1 MEVTRRKFVGSSAAA
16 VIAAGMLSKGKA
28 FGANGR
34 VSVCCIGINGQGG
47 SHIKD
52 VTATEGL
59 EVVAL
64 CDADKKVLERRAKEL
79 EEATGKKPKTF
90 VDMREVMADDSIQAV
105 TIATPNHW
113 HSLAAVWAC
122 QAGKDVYVEKPLSH
136 NIWEGRQ
143 LVNAA
148 KKHGRIVQ
156 HGTQARSSSTWL
168 RDIKLL
174 HDGFLGD
181 VHMAKGFTYK
191 TGNRKSIGFADFEN
205 PPEHLDWTLW
215 QGPAQDR
222 PYCKN
227 YVHYNWHWFW
237 EYGNGEFGNQLVHQM
252 DVACWGLNAGMPVKA
267 ASMGGRY
274 AWKDQGETP
283 NTQVTT
289 FHYKNGKTLLMEVRN
304 IGSYQEAGSLTT
316 GNTFWAEKGYYVEG
330 KGFFTY
336 DHEPITVDV
345 EPPERKSKFE
355 NFLKAIQSRNEA
367 DIRGT
372 AMDGHISSAHCHLGN
387 IAYRLGRTL
396 EFDPDSEDFVNDKEA
411 SSMITRDYRKGFEVP
426 SVSV

>member
-16 VIAAGMLSKGKA
+16 VITAGMLSKGKA
-28 FGANGR
+28 FGANDK

-64 CDADKKVLERRAKEL
+64 CDADKKVLENRAKEL
-79 EEATGKKPKTF
+79 EEATGKKPKTY
-90 VDMREVMADDSIQAV
+90 VDMREVMADDSINAV
-105 TIATPNHW
+105 SIATPNHW
-113 HSLAAVWAC
+113 HSLAAIWAC
-122 QAGKDVYVEKPLSH
+122 EAGKDVYVEKPLSH

-156 HGTQARSSSTWL
+156 HGTQARSSSAWQ

-174 HDGFLGD
+174 HDGFMGE
-181 VHMAKGFTYK
+181 VHMAKGYTYK
-191 TGNRKSIGFADFEN
+191 TGNRKSIGFKDFEN
-205 PPEHLDWTLW
+205 PPEHLDWALW
-215 QGPAQDR
+215 QGPSQDH
-222 PYCKN
+222 PFCKN

-252 DVACWGLNAGMPVKA
+252 DVACWGLNAGMPTRA

-289 FHYKNGKTLLMEVRN
+289 FHYENGKTLLMEVRN
-304 IGSYQEAGSLTT
+304 LGSYNEAGGANT
-316 GNTFWAEKGYYVEG
+316 GNTFFAEKGYYVQDQ
-330 KGFFTY
+330 GFFTY
-336 DHEPITVDV
+336 AHEPIAVDV
-345 EPPERKSKFE
+345 EAPEKRSKFE
-355 NFLKAIQSRNEA
+355 NFLRAVKSRKDE
-367 DIRGT
+367 DICGNVL
-372 AMDGHISSAHCHLGN
+372 DGHVSSAHCHLGN
-387 IAYRLGRTL
+387 IAYRLGRTV
-396 EFDPDSEDFVNDKEA
+396 EFDPKTEDFVNDKEA
-411 SSMITRDYRKGFEVP
+411 SALISREYRKGFEVP
-426 SVSV
+426 AVSV